1 MDTELFVKIFLNAL
15 YDIPK
20 LRFRYISSNTRIKNS
35 KIPGNHIIMT
45 SYWRFAKQD
54 WVAWCQQKKHEWVFS
69 LVFEKARTFNVNNLL
84 DRHLLIDFNDNK
96 LVTKIKVLSLEW
108 SSSCTTCWRFIDNS
122 YGHLHTGSYCC
133 TY

>member
-1 MDTELFVKIFLNAL
+1 MAMLYLCMKLNYPNYRQCRIGKNVPNLLQVGWLTLPVIMVVLLHTELFAKKNSLNAL

-69 LVFEKARTFNVNNLL
+69 LVFEKARTFNVNNL
-84 DRHLLIDFNDNK
+84 F
-96 LVTKIKVLSLEW
+96 
-108 SSSCTTCWRFIDNS
+108 
-122 YGHLHTGSYCC
+122 G
-133 TY
+133 